1 MKNVPLSEK
10 LGAMAVVDRL
20 RHQQLHVQEYLDL
33 PRRRD
38 EIANGIRDYY
48 QTHGIAFDD
57 ALVEQG
63 VREFFSQRLAFAPP
77 ELGGFGKLLTRLLLL
92 RDTPHRPAARRGADL
107 GWLIPVLLG
116 ALLLLT
122 FFAFVIAQDIK
133 SKQAAAP
140 ETSPVTIIT
149 APAETTHPPAPQAP
163 PRAQQA
169 QPPAMVQT
177 EPPAADQGQD
187 MLRQAEPRQDLRTIE
202 LHPF

>member
-1 MKNVPLSEK
+1 MINVPLSEK

-20 RHQQLHVQEYLDL
+20 RHQQLQVQECLDL

-38 EIANGIRDYY
+38 EIAVGIRDYY
-48 QTHGIAFDD
+48 QTHGIAFND

-77 ELGGFGKLLTRLLLL
+77 KLGGFGKLLTRLLLL
-92 RDTPHRPAARRGADL
+92 RDTLNRPAARRGADL

-140 ETSPVTIIT
+140 ETSPVTTIT
-149 APAETTHPPAPQAP
+149 APVETTHSPAPQGS

-177 EPPAADQGQD
+177 EPPAADPGKD
-187 MLRQAEPRQDLRTIE
+187 MPRQAEPSQDLRTIE